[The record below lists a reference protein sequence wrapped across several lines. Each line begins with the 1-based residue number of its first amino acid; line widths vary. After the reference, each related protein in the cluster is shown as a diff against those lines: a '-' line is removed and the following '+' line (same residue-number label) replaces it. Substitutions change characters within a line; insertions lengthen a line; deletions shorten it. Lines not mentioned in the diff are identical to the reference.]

1 MVILWLLCLVGLSH
15 AATVCDGTCQTAQR
29 ASLEKFY
36 DDLGGSGWSSQQ
48 GWNQNAEFCTWQGVR
63 CCDSSSLLPD
73 SSIPC
78 PVQGA
83 VAGLDLAGNSLVGP
97 WPAAALSGLADSL
110 VHLNL
115 RSNQLSGSLPS
126 SISDLEALSR
136 LIIDENRFAGPLP
149 DEIGQLD
156 NLTQFSAASNA
167 FSGSLPAGLSSLQQL
182 QWLLLDSNR
191 LTGSVNADLLQL
203 PQLEVL
209 NLQDNQL
216 SGALPALSGIGE
228 LVGPCMR
235 VNMALH
241 KATTRQCGCFS

>member
-15 AATVCDGTCQTAQR
+15 AATVCDSTCQAAQR
-29 ASLEKFY
+29 ASLERLY

-48 GWNQNAEFCTWQGVR
+48 GWNQNEVYCTWQGVR
-63 CCDSSSLLPD
+63 CCDSSNLLPD

-78 PVQGA
+78 PVEGA

-97 WPAAALSGLADSL
+97 WPAAALSGLAESL

-126 SISDLEALSR
+126 SISGLASLSR
-136 LIIDENRFAGPLP
+136 LLIDENRFTGPLP
-149 DEIGQLD
+149 DEIGQLT

-167 FSGSLPAGLSSLQQL
+167 FSGNLPAGLNNLQQL
-182 QWLLLDSNR
+182 QWLLLDSNQ
-191 LTGSVNADLLQL
+191 LLGAVDAALLQL

-216 SGALPALSGIGE
+216 SGALPALSGAGE
-228 LVGPCMR
+228 HVRPCMR
-235 VNMALH
+235 RGMNPH
-241 KATTRQCGCFS
+241 QH